1 MFGYQQSKG
10 NLWGAATRPF
20 KALAGLEKTRNFL
33 AKYYEPFEAKGLT
46 LHLRFNLADPATRLI
61 RNEFVQVVGDTPMP
75 DSMDWVLSPS
85 KYDRVMDF
93 LLTQRAWPKQPK
105 DPIWLEF
112 EASVAWK
119 ESILPAVQWHPEF
132 LGPPV
137 GNHHPKHTWY
147 QIRLKDRGLIQFML
161 GVVIPIP
168 VDDPASYAFLGKF
181 CADAPFKIN
190 PDKFLVSTPVGKK
203 GKWAFRKPN
212 EDVQQRLRKALS

>member
-1 MFGYQQSKG
+1 MFTYQQSKE

-20 KALAGLEKTRNFL
+20 KMLAGLEKTRNFL
-33 AKYYEPFEAKGLT
+33 AKYYEPFEAKELT

-61 RNEFVQVVGDTPMP
+61 RNELVQVVGDTPMP

-85 KYDRVMDF
+85 KYDPVMDF
-93 LLTQRAWPKQPK
+93 LLAQRAWPKQPK

-119 ESILPAVQWHPEF
+119 ESVLPAVEWLPEF
-132 LGPPV
+132 LGPPI
-137 GNHHPKHTWY
+137 GNHHLKHTWY
-147 QIRLKDRGLIQFML
+147 QIRLKDRGLFQFML

-168 VDDPASYAFLGKF
+168 ADNPASYVFLRQF

-203 GKWAFRKPN
+203 GNWAFRKPN
-212 EDVQQRLRKALS
+212 EEVHQQLIKALS